1 MHQAKD
7 RRRRAARIALGVGT
21 TAGLAASML
30 VNVPTA
36 SAAVAVFPNNVVVF
50 PDRDFVSIEG
60 YSAHKGETAT
70 LTVTRGGTVMGSAKA
85 VVSGTDVAF
94 EVNHPGGVC
103 WGAGTTMDVTPDIQA
118 GDVVSISFPDGS
130 QDETTTSSA
139 TVSKDMTLNGSTLT
153 VEGTVGPEVNRD
165 FIEQRIIN
173 PDLVD
178 TDVAKRD
185 IRALPGPLTPAAR
198 GGYSSGLEYLAGT
211 DKFVATYVFDDPA
224 TAEIAAAADLGE
236 RAMNW
241 QVQDPDGN
249 RQGLTIAE
257 FGEAGGP
264 GMGGCPQGPG
274 NQAAPAG
281 TASAVRPA
289 SDKTTATVKWTP
301 VAPQPGADAVTGYS
315 IEAINTATQSVTGVR
330 LGTAATQTTLT
341 GLDATA
347 EYTFEV
353 RSQAGLKM
361 SVPFT
366 MGGAADTTLPTVAL
380 TPAGGASLA
389 TAVERNSVDV
399 ASNGQVF
406 FTTDGSPAILG
417 DAPSDNAQLLAAG
430 ASIPITAPTE
440 LNVAAFDQAGNHVE
454 ASGFYKPV
462 TVALPGTPGGL
473 AGTATQNSVALTWN
487 AVTGADGYQVKVYDA
502 LGVALAAQPPVTS
515 VANQT
520 VTGLNPNTTYLFSV
534 AAKNAAGSSAESTK
548 LTKKT
553 DVLTDRVSI
562 TSARWKAGDFRVVG
576 TGSQVGAT
584 VTVLRV
590 NADGS
595 QGAAIAGASAAVV
608 AAAPPGIGDFSIRLR
623 TNVPTGNPGRIFVK
637 SSGGGIAGPFTVANG

>member
-30 VNVPTA
+30 VNVPAA
-36 SAAVAVFPNNVVVF
+36 SAAVPVFPDNVVVF
-50 PDRDFVSIEG
+50 PDRDFVSVEG
-60 YSAHKGETAT
+60 FEGHGGQTAT
-70 LTVTRGGTVMGSAKA
+70 LEVIRAGTVMGSAKA

-103 WGAGTTMDVTPDIQA
+103 WGAGTTLDVTPDIKA
-118 GDVVSISFPDGS
+118 GDVVSITFPDGS
-130 QDETTTSSA
+130 HAETTTSSA
-139 TVSKDMTLNGSTLT
+139 TVTEDMTLNGTTLT
-153 VEGTVGPEVNRD
+153 VKGTYGTDVIPAQ
-165 FIEQRIIN
+165 FEQRIIN

-185 IRALPGPLTPAAR
+185 IRALPGGLVRAAK
-198 GGYSSGLEYLAGT
+198 GGYSSGLELSGGN
-211 DKFVATYVFDDPA
+211 FLATYEFDSAA
-224 TAEIAAAADLGE
+224 TAQIAAAADLGE
-236 RAMNW
+236 RAMSW
-241 QVQDPDGN
+241 QEEDADGN

-301 VAPQPGADAVTGYS
+301 VAPQPGAEAVTGYS
-315 IEAINTATQSVTGVR
+315 VEAINTATQSVTGVR

-341 GLDATA
+341 GLNATA
-347 EYTFEV
+347 DYTFEF
-353 RSQAGLKM
+353 RSQAGTKM

-366 MGGAADTTLPTVAL
+366 MGGAADTTLPTLSL
-380 TPAGGASLA
+380 TPAGGASSV

-417 DAPSDNAQLLAAG
+417 DAPSDDAQLLAAG

-440 LNVAAFDQAGNHVE
+440 LNVVAFDQAGNHVE
-454 ASGFYKPV
+454 ATGFYKPV
-462 TVALPGTPGGL
+462 SVALPGTPGGL

-487 AVTGADGYQVKVYDA
+487 PVTGADGYQVKVYDA
-502 LGVALAAQPPVTS
+502 TGTTALATQPPVSSVTS
-515 VANQT
+515 QT
-520 VTGLNPNTTYLFSV
+520 VTGLSPNTTYQFSV
-534 AAKNAAGSSAESTK
+534 AAKNAAGSSAESAK
-548 LTKKT
+548 LIKKT

-562 TSARWKAGDFRVVG
+562 TSARWKVGDFRVVG

-584 VTVLRV
+584 VQVHRV
-590 NADGS
+590 NTDGTI
-595 QGAAIAGASAAVV
+595 GAPIAGASAAVG

-623 TNVPTGNPGRIFVK
+623 TNVPAGNPGRIFVK
-637 SSGGGIAGPFTVANG
+637 SSGGGVAGPFTVSNG